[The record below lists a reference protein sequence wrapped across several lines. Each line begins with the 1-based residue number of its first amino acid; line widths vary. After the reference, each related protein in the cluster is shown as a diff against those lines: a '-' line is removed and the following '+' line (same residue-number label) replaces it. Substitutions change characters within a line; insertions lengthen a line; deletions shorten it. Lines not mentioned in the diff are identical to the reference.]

1 MFREQGRAR
10 FSSCSALSVFGAGSS
25 AVAGSARSRMSDFT
39 YPELR
44 ETMFS
49 TRRLLV
55 LTALPSNVLRRTSAL
70 P

>member
-55 LTALPSNVLRRTSAL
+55 LTALSNVLRRTSAL